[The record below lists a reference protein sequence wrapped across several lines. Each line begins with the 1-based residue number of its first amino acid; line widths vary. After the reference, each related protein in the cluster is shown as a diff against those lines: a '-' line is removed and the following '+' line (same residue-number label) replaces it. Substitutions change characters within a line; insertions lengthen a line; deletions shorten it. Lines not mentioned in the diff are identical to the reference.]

1 MLRSTGTPAE
11 AAASYRPLSGDDA
24 PPTEMSGSS
33 GAAGRLSSGVARVPP
48 WGRLVRAGV
57 MTLFHSR
64 LYTLGLLVGVY
75 SQTEVFPSYLL
86 HTVSL
91 ASLRASHVEV
101 LRGKANYQNSLET
114 STD

>member
-1 MLRSTGTPAE
+1 MGAIGTGGGHDTFL
-11 AAASYRPLSGDDA
+11 LSI
-24 PPTEMSGSS
+24 
-33 GAAGRLSSGVARVPP
+33 V
-48 WGRLVRAGV
+48 
-57 MTLFHSR
+57 
-64 LYTLGLLVGVY
+64 GLLVGVY

-114 STD
+114 STDEPLAPHCFASIAPPPPALSSTTSF